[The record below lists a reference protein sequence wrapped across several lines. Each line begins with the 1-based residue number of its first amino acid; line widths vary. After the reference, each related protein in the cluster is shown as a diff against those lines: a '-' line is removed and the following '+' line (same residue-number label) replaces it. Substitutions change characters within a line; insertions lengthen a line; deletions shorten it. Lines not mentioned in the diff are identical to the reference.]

1 MDVKNFKDRR
11 LMGEVFK
18 LDEVTYKNLLSM
30 ATSLDKENMVVV
42 KNLIDAADV
51 EANLPYILMLY
62 KEAGYRNLALDETT
76 VEKIKGLTGITYGNA
91 LTWNQMYNVLHD
103 NKNVDPVAMAFFIN
117 RFSDELGKQLEV
129 AGFTFMEK
137 YQLTLIPKGK

>member
-1 MDVKNFKDRR
+1 
-11 LMGEVFK
+11 MGEVFK

-42 KNLIDAADV
+42 KNLIDSADI

-91 LTWNQMYNVLHD
+91 LTWNQMYQILHD

-117 RFSDELGKQLEV
+117 RFVDELGKQLEV
-129 AGFTFMEK
+129 AGFTFMEN

>member
-1 MDVKNFKDRR
+1 
-11 LMGEVFK
+11 MGEVFK

-76 VEKIKGLTGITYGNA
+76 IEKIKGLTGITYGNA
-91 LTWNQMYNVLHD
+91 LTWNQMYHVLHD
-103 NKNVDPVAMAFFIN
+103 NKNIDPIAMAFFIN
-117 RFSDELGKQLEV
+117 RFSDELRKQLEV

>member
-1 MDVKNFKDRR
+1 
-11 LMGEVFK
+11 MGEVFK

-42 KNLIDAADV
+42 KNLIDSADV

-76 VEKIKGLTGITYGNA
+76 VEKIKGLTGIAYGNA
-91 LTWNQMYNVLHD
+91 LTWNQMYHVLHD
-103 NKNVDPVAMAFFIN
+103 NKNVDPIAMAFFIN

>member
-1 MDVKNFKDRR
+1 
-11 LMGEVFK
+11 MGEVFK

-42 KNLIDAADV
+42 KNLIDSADI

-76 VEKIKGLTGITYGNA
+76 VEKIKGLTGIAYGNA
-91 LTWNQMYNVLHD
+91 LTWNQMYHVLHD
-103 NKNVDPVAMAFFIN
+103 NKNVDPIAMAFFIN